1 MFADTRSGAEHH
13 QVLLEMLN
21 ICEKLKS
28 FVYFILCNTTEVFS
42 LFLYMPMSYTQ
53 DNVPMGCTFL
63 LQTGSLALSH
73 INCALQQTAT
83 TYCTTSRLHLLLCF
97 YCLIVITCNA
107 KEMPADSSDS
117 AKPQEGGISLL
128 TTTTTKWFACGSC
141 EAQNVLAH
149 KVTEM
154 LLLKGCH

>member
-1 MFADTRSGAEHH
+1 
-13 QVLLEMLN
+13 
-21 ICEKLKS
+21 
-28 FVYFILCNTTEVFS
+28 
-42 LFLYMPMSYTQ
+42 MSYMQ
-53 DNVPMGCTFL
+53 DNISMACTFL
-63 LQTGSLALSH
+63 LQTGSLVLSH
-73 INCALQQTAT
+73 INCALQQKAT

-97 YCLIVITCNA
+97 YCLIMIMCNT
-107 KEMPADSSDS
+107 KEMPADSSTDS

-154 LLLKGCH
+154 LLLKGYH